1 MGIVMSEIDAVNA
14 VLAAHVAAVNACD
27 IDANLA
33 GFSDD
38 QVYMPPNAPPMHG
51 KPDLEAALKWWIE
64 NFEVSIDMVPEETV
78 ISGDWA
84 FQWGF
89 LKGSMRSRDGGD
101 ETPMDWKFVYIY
113 KRQSDGNWKIAR
125 DIYNSN
131 TPLDT

>member
-51 KPDLEAALKWWIE
+51 KPDGIH
-64 NFEVSIDMVPEETV
+64 NPV
-78 ISGDWA
+78 
-84 FQWGF
+84 
-89 LKGSMRSRDGGD
+89 
-101 ETPMDWKFVYIY
+101 
-113 KRQSDGNWKIAR
+113 QSQSTEPCRLA
-125 DIYNSN
+125 
-131 TPLDT
+131 

>member
-78 ISGDWA
+78 VSGDWA
-84 FQWGF
+84 FQWGLRQQRERKPF
-89 LKGSMRSRDGGD
+89 GPDATTRRYYETIFNNALK
-101 ETPMDWKFVYIY
+101 Y
-113 KRQSDGNWKIAR
+113 KEESQN
-125 DIYNSN
+125 
-131 TPLDT
+131 